1 METYEAIRTMLAV
14 RQYQDRPIPA
24 DIVHRIVEAARLTG
38 SSRNAQ
44 PWHFV
49 VVQYRERLQRL
60 GSLARTGPYTAQS
73 ALAIVVAVER
83 SSPYGMSDASRAI
96 QSMMLTAWEQGIGS
110 NWAGF
115 ANLDEVATYLEL
127 PADYQVIAVVPFG
140 YPVNRIGKGKKNRK
154 PLTEI
159 AHKERWS
166 QPFA

>member
-14 RQYQDRPIPA
+14 RQYQDRPIPT

-38 SSRNAQ
+38 SSRNGQ
-44 PWHFV
+44 PWHFIV
-49 VVQYRERLQRL
+49 IQDRDRLQHL
-60 GSLARTGPYTAQS
+60 GSLTRTGPYTAQS

-96 QSMMLTAWEQGIGS
+96 QSMMLTAWEEGIGS

-115 ANLDEVATYLEL
+115 ANLDEVTTYLEI
-127 PADYQVIAVVPFG
+127 PSDFQVIAVVPFG

-154 PLTEI
+154 PLSEI
-159 AHKERWS
+159 AHEERWS

>member
-1 METYEAIRTMLAV
+1 METYESIRTMLAV
-14 RQYQDRPIPA
+14 RQYQDRPIPP

-38 SSRNAQ
+38 SSRNGQ

-49 VVQYRERLQRL
+49 VVQDHDRLQRL

-73 ALAIVVAVER
+73 ALAIIVAVER

-96 QSMMLTAWEQGIGS
+96 QSMMLTAWEEGIGS

-115 ANLDEVATYLEL
+115 ANLDDVATYLEI

-140 YPVNRIGKGKKNRK
+140 YPVNRLGKGKKNRK
-154 PLTEI
+154 PLAEI

-166 QPFA
+166 QPFS